1 MEKEKREEEDDDD
14 DDDDDGII
22 NLQNLD
28 GMVKLQQRN
37 KVEEAKMLLSLV
49 DKAKNASKYFDSRHL
64 RKLRLDM
71 PVELNKLHLISLYKL
86 H

>member
-37 KVEEAKMLLSLV
+37 KVEEAKMV
-49 DKAKNASKYFDSRHL
+49 Q
-64 RKLRLDM
+64 
-71 PVELNKLHLISLYKL
+71 
-86 H
+86 

>member
-1 MEKEKREEEDDDD
+1 MEKEKEKREEEDDDD

-28 GMVKLQQRN
+28 G
-37 KVEEAKMLLSLV
+37 MLLSLV

>member
-1 MEKEKREEEDDDD
+1 MEKEKEKREEEDDD

-37 KVEEAKMLLSLV
+37 KVEEAKMV
-49 DKAKNASKYFDSRHL
+49 Q
-64 RKLRLDM
+64 
-71 PVELNKLHLISLYKL
+71 
-86 H
+86 